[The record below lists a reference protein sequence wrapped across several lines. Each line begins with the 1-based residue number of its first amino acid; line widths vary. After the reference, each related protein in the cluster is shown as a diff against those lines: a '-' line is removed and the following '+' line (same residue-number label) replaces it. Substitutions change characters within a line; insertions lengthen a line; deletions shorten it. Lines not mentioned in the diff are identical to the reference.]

1 MSNIQY
7 NYEYVFK
14 DIFDTVV
21 FSNGPVLDA
30 EMLILV
36 KECVDR
42 INGILLNNKGL
53 KNLSTFVK
61 YKGITYKVTVII
73 PSRYKTTG

>member
-7 NYEYVFK
+7 NYEYVFFDNF
-14 DIFDTVV
+14 DITV
-21 FSNGPVLDA
+21 FSNGPVLDI
-30 EMLILV
+30 EMLNLV
-36 KECVDR
+36 QDCVNR
-42 INGILLNNKGL
+42 INNILLNNKGL

-61 YKGITYKVTVII
+61 YKGITYKVTVQI

>member
-7 NYEYVFK
+7 NYEYVFN

-21 FSNGPVLDA
+21 FSNGPVLDT
-30 EMLILV
+30 EMLNLV

-73 PSRYKTTG
+73 PSRYKTNG